1 MRTEIPQEASR
12 ILERL
17 HERGYEAYI
26 VGGCVRDMMLGR
38 QPEDWDITT
47 NALPGQ
53 VKAVFGRT
61 IDTGIK
67 HGTVTVMMKG
77 RGFEVTTYRID
88 GAYSDGRH
96 PDSVAFTPSLEEDL
110 KRRDFTINAMAFNRS
125 EGLVDLFEGREDLRR
140 GIIRCV
146 GNPMERFEEDALRIL
161 RAIRFSAQLGFAI
174 EEETG
179 RAIRTLA
186 PTLEKVSRERVQTE
200 LTKLLLSAHP
210 EQIQLVYEMGAAPFV
225 SQAFLQAGMPG
236 TLSTPPDTLGHR
248 IPHSVPMVKHLRW
261 AAFLAPAGPA
271 LAVQVLKGLKM
282 DNDTTNRVRVLTE
295 HLGRP
300 AIPAGVRESRETE
313 KTALRRLLNALGPEL
328 LSDLLTLKRCFAGEA
343 DCGEAENIWP
353 EGIAQEETA
362 YLQHVQSLTEEI
374 LESGDCFSLRSL
386 AVTGND
392 VIQAGV
398 TPGREVGHVL
408 SRLLNL
414 VLEDPARNEK
424 KWLLEHIGDCSSK
437 KKEL

>member
-77 RGFEVTTYRID
+77 KGFEVTTYRID

-146 GNPMERFEEDALRIL
+146 GNPMERFGEDALRIL

-179 RAIRTLA
+179 HAIRTLA
-186 PTLEKVSRERVQTE
+186 PTLERVSRERVQTE

-236 TLSTPPDTLGHR
+236 MLSTPPYALGHR

-261 AAFLAPAGPA
+261 AAFLASAGPA

-295 HLGRP
+295 HLGKSV
-300 AIPAGVRESRETE
+300 IPAAMRESRETE

-328 LSDLLTLKRCFAGEA
+328 LSDLLTLKRCFAREA
-343 DCGEAENIWP
+343 DCGGAVNIWP

-362 YLQHVQSLTEEI
+362 YLERVQSLTEEI

>member
-146 GNPMERFEEDALRIL
+146 GNPMERFGEDALRIL

-179 RAIRTLA
+179 HAIRTLA
-186 PTLEKVSRERVQTE
+186 PTLERVSRERVQTE

-236 TLSTPPDTLGHR
+236 MLSTPPYALGHR

-261 AAFLAPAGPA
+261 AAFLASAGPA

-295 HLGRP
+295 HLGKSV
-300 AIPAGVRESRETE
+300 IPAAMRESRETE

-362 YLQHVQSLTEEI
+362 YLEHVQSLTEEI

>member
-186 PTLEKVSRERVQTE
+186 PTLERVSRERVQTE

-236 TLSTPPDTLGHR
+236 MLSTPPYALGHR

-261 AAFLAPAGPA
+261 AAFLASAGPA

-295 HLGRP
+295 HLGKSV
-300 AIPAGVRESRETE
+300 IPAAMRESRETE

-328 LSDLLTLKRCFAGEA
+328 LSDLLTLKRCFAREA
-343 DCGEAENIWP
+343 DCGGAVNIWP

-362 YLQHVQSLTEEI
+362 YLERVQSLTEEI

>member
-1 MRTEIPQEASR
+1 MQIQIPENANEIIATLAEA
-12 ILERL
+12 
-17 HERGYEAYI
+17 GYEAYV
-26 VGGCVRDMMLGR
+26 VGGCVRDAILGR
-38 QPEDWDITT
+38 EAADWDITT

-146 GNPMERFEEDALRIL
+146 GNPMERFGEDALRIL

-179 RAIRTLA
+179 RAIQTLA

-236 TLSTPPDTLGHR
+236 MLSTPPYALGHR

-261 AAFLAPAGPA
+261 AAFLASAGPA

-295 HLGRP
+295 HLGKSV
-300 AIPAGVRESRETE
+300 IPAAMRESRETE

-328 LSDLLTLKRCFAGEA
+328 LSDLLTLKRCFAREA
-343 DCGEAENIWP
+343 DCGEAVNIWP
-353 EGIAQEETA
+353 EGIAQEETV
-362 YLQHVQSLTEEI
+362 YLERVQSLTEEI